1 MDDKDDINQEIIETI
16 LINKKLNLNEKR
28 ILYLILI
35 DLENKFSQNPHDYN
49 LKNNIENIKNIINK

>member
-1 MDDKDDINQEIIETI
+1 MKNQEIIETI